1 MHNILLALVC
11 FAVMS
16 GILGLILAVAS
27 KVFAV
32 HTDERVEK
40 ITELLPGANCG
51 GCGYSGCAALAEAI
65 AAGKAPVNACNS
77 VSAENLEEIGKVM
90 GVKAEMGE
98 RYRAQVM
105 CSGTHDLAKKKY
117 VYEGIAD
124 CAAANKLAG
133 GDKL

>member
-1 MHNILLALVC
+1 MNNILLALVC

-77 VSAENLEEIGKVM
+77 VSAEILKRS
-90 GVKAEMGE
+90 A
-98 RYRAQVM
+98 RLWA
-105 CSGTHDLAKKKY
+105 
-117 VYEGIAD
+117 
-124 CAAANKLAG
+124 
-133 GDKL
+133 

>member
-51 GCGYSGCAALAEAI
+51 GCGYSGCAALAEGD
-65 AAGKAPVNACNS
+65 AAKRTDIFF
-77 VSAENLEEIGKVM
+77 LEPLPLFI
-90 GVKAEMGE
+90 
-98 RYRAQVM
+98 
-105 CSGTHDLAKKKY
+105 H
-117 VYEGIAD
+117 
-124 CAAANKLAG
+124 
-133 GDKL
+133 